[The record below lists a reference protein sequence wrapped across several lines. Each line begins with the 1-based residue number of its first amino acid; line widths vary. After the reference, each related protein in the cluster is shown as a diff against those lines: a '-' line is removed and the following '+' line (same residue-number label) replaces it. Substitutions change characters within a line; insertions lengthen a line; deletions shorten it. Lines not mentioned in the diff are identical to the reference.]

1 VNQVYFRLLWHEIIN
16 FEYLDIMGVR
26 LIRKVLPILAIPFLL
41 GVKCNKDDTR
51 PCRYAAY
58 SFSVSG
64 IFSPQ
69 RENYNVG
76 DTIYYHCSFPVK
88 LMDRTSN
95 TEIDYS
101 NSVGIGG
108 TFNFAKIDSAN
119 RESNYSLQDFFA
131 KSIVGVVIPHKDS
144 TGINYDYQVVVDS
157 FKATIAIRLLSKGVY
172 YFAVN
177 DLSSRGIRGQNCTNA
192 GFSMSIVNSNKNLH
206 LFENGMGRA
215 ADALLSRGIFCFR
228 VR

>member
-1 VNQVYFRLLWHEIIN
+1 MVTKILRIK
-16 FEYLDIMGVR
+16 
-26 LIRKVLPILAIPFLL
+26 KVLPILAIPFLL

-51 PCRYAAY
+51 PCRNATYG
-58 SFSVSG
+58 FSVSG

-69 RENYNVG
+69 RENYAVG
-76 DTIYYHCSFPVK
+76 DTIYYHSSFPVK
-88 LMDRTSN
+88 LWDPTFNR
-95 TEIDYS
+95 EIDYS

-119 RESNYSLQDFFA
+119 RKSNYSLQDFFA
-131 KSIVGVVIPHKDS
+131 KSIVGGVIPHNDS
-144 TGINYDYQVVVDS
+144 TGISYDYQAGVDS
-157 FKATIAIRLLSKGVY
+157 FKVTIAIKLLSKGLY

-192 GFSMSIVNSNKNLH
+192 GFTMSIVNSNKNLH
-206 LFENGMGRA
+206 LFENGMGRTP
-215 ADALLSRGIFCFR
+215 DALLSQGIFCFS